1 MFCDHF
7 RSAQDVNFP
16 KSPLHGH
23 VLRSSCLVNFM
34 ERSQALSFA
43 NGNWYGFIQLRQD
56 VAQGADCGQLS
67 ITGQVMAALHD
78 PSVYECEA
86 DNLDLCSQVKE
97 WKALERA
104 YIDANPDDYV
114 LMAPLAVQAF
124 LPAWL
129 VRAADDLAEANDAR
143 SALIFHVNASSVNL
157 LYDSGWARSLA
168 MFTYQ
173 QIDAVRELIRCTAE
187 ATWDEEDR
195 QEARRA
201 LANSRAGFPNR
212 AISSASR
219 TDLTSAHSL
228 RWATSR
234 ASRKLDLERGLT
246 AG

>member
-1 MFCDHF
+1 
-7 RSAQDVNFP
+7 
-16 KSPLHGH
+16 
-23 VLRSSCLVNFM
+23 M

-43 NGNWYGFIQLRQD
+43 NGSWYGFIQLRQGL
-56 VAQGADCGQLS
+56 AQGADCGQLFHRTPF
-67 ITGQVMAALHD
+67 TGQVMAVLHD

-86 DNLDLCSQVKE
+86 DNLDLVLAGKE
-97 WKALERA
+97 WQALERA

-129 VRAADDLAEANDAR
+129 VRAADDLAEANDAL

-168 MFTYQ
+168 IFTYQ
-173 QIDAVRELIRCTAE
+173 QIDALRELIRCTAE

-201 LANSRAGFPNR
+201 LAKFESWFPKQG
-212 AISSASR
+212 
-219 TDLTSAHSL
+219 H
-228 RWATSR
+228 
-234 ASRKLDLERGLT
+234 LERESD
-246 AG
+246 